1 LKILGVNLPMWGQ
14 SINVLWRPLTKWRT
28 PSGTWAE
35 HLVKGYKKLEKK
47 IYPAPPV
54 IDKEIARLK
63 LAGMG
68 MKIDQLTKEQKRYL
82 ASWEMG
88 T

>member
-1 LKILGVNLPMWGQ
+1 
-14 SINVLWRPLTKWRT
+14 
-28 PSGTWAE
+28 
-35 HLVKGYKKLEKK
+35 
-47 IYPAPPV
+47 V

-68 MKIDQLTKEQKRYL
+68 MQIDTLTKEQEKYL

>member
-1 LKILGVNLPMWGQ
+1 M
-14 SINVLWRPLTKWRT
+14 
-28 PSGTWAE
+28 
-35 HLVKGYKKLEKK
+35 LEKK
-47 IYPAPPV
+47 VYPVPPV
-54 IDKEIARLK
+54 IDKEISRLK

-68 MKIDQLTKEQKRYL
+68 VNIDKLTKEQEKYL

>member
-1 LKILGVNLPMWGQ
+1 
-14 SINVLWRPLTKWRT
+14 
-28 PSGTWAE
+28 
-35 HLVKGYKKLEKK
+35 
-47 IYPAPPV
+47 V

-68 MKIDQLTKEQKRYL
+68 MKIDVLTKEQVKYL

>member
-1 LKILGVNLPMWGQ
+1 LSPRNF
-14 SINVLWRPLTKWRT
+14 LT
-28 PSGTWAE
+28 S
-35 HLVKGYKKLEKK
+35 KGNKK
-47 IYPAPPV
+47 IAF
-54 IDKEIARLK
+54 LK

-68 MKIDQLTKEQKRYL
+68 MQIDTLTKEQKKYL

>member
-1 LKILGVNLPMWGQ
+1 MAVTVWATRSATSFANQALG
-14 SINVLWRPLTKWRT
+14 
-28 PSGTWAE
+28 AE
-35 HLVKGYKKLEKK
+35 YLVKNFKKLEKK
-47 IYPAPPV
+47 VYPVPSV

-68 MKIDQLTKEQKRYL
+68 MKIDTLTKEQVKYL

>member
-1 LKILGVNLPMWGQ
+1 V
-14 SINVLWRPLTKWRT
+14 IN
-28 PSGTWAE
+28 
-35 HLVKGYKKLEKK
+35 
-47 IYPAPPV
+47 
-54 IDKEIARLK
+54 KEIARLK

-68 MKIDQLTKEQKRYL
+68 MKIDTLTKEQVKYL

>member
-1 LKILGVNLPMWGQ
+1 V
-14 SINVLWRPLTKWRT
+14 V
-28 PSGTWAE
+28 A
-35 HLVKGYKKLEKK
+35 
-47 IYPAPPV
+47 
-54 IDKEIARLK
+54 KEIARLK

-68 MKIDQLTKEQKRYL
+68 MKIDQLTKEQVKYL